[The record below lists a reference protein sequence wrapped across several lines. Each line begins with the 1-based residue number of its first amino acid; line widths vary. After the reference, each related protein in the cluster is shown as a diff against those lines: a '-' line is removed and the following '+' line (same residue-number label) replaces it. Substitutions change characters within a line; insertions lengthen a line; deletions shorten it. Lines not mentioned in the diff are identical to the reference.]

1 MIKKQQK
8 WIALLVVCTFAWLL
22 HVSTMPLTASGS
34 AEKTSSVSAES
45 GPDHYE
51 VVGQKAAPAKKKSML
66 PWILIGAGALT
77 VTAVALFLW
86 PGLLKTKYDVTGSW
100 VFVFT
105 GPYTQTHQCD
115 FVGTKKSGTWV
126 WPHHASNNF
135 GTYSVDGKKLSMA
148 PDPGVGWTATIA
160 GTFTSKDAMSGTWIQ
175 SGITWNWTA
184 TRGTSPTRIDAPAT
198 QALGAVD

>member
-8 WIALLVVCTFAWLL
+8 WIALLVICTFAWLL
-22 HVSTMPLTASGS
+22 HVSAMPLSASGS
-34 AEKTSSVSAES
+34 SEKASSVSAGS

-66 PWILIGAGALT
+66 PLILIGAGALT

-86 PGLLKTKYDVTGSW
+86 PGILKTKYDVTGSW

-105 GPYTQTHQCD
+105 GPFNSIYQTD
-115 FVGTKKSGTWV
+115 FTGTKKSGNWV
-126 WPHHASNNF
+126 WSHSPSTK
-135 GTYSVDGKKLSMA
+135 GTYTVDGKNLTMT
-148 PDPGVGWTATIA
+148 PGAGDGWTATIT
-160 GTFTSKDAMSGTWIQ
+160 GTFTSKDVMSGTWVQ
-175 SGITWNWTA
+175 DGNTWNWTA
-184 TRGTSPTRIDAPAT
+184 TRGTSPTRIDVPAT